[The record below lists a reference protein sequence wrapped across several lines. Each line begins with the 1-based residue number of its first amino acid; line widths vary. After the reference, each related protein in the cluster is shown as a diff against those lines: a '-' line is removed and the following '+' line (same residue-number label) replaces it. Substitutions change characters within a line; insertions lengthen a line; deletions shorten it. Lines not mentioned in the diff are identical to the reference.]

1 MTVRARP
8 ARALPYV
15 LAFVLGLGAAGLA
28 ACGGRTNPAMIPAAS
43 ADQLKGD
50 LDDVVAALD
59 SHDCTQSDRAVAQV
73 RSDLLELPSGTS
85 RRLLDRLQEGVA
97 RLSEQSAREC
107 QAKTTSTETTETTTS
122 VPTTTVPTTTTPV
135 TVPTTTT
142 PTTTTPT
149 TTQTTA
155 TPPPDN
161 TGGVTTP

>member
-1 MTVRARP
+1 VTVRARP

-28 ACGGRTNPAMIPAAS
+28 ACGGRTNPAMIPAAN
-43 ADQLKGD
+43 ADQLNGD
-50 LDDVVAALD
+50 LDDVAAALD
-59 SHDCTQSDRAVAQV
+59 SHDCTQSGRAVAQV

-85 RRLLDRLQEGVA
+85 RRLLARLQEGVA
-97 RLSEQSAREC
+97 KLSEQSAKEC
-107 QAKTTSTETTETTTS
+107 QAKTTSTATTQTATT
-122 VPTTTVPTTTTPV
+122 VATTTVPTTTAPV

-155 TPPPDN
+155 TTPPDD